1 MPVRVRDDR
10 FEEELGGAAELVAA
24 VFDSLPDA
32 IGIMWPVRDDDGA
45 IVDFILGY
53 TNPSAER
60 LMGVPLAREIGTRMR
75 EAMPGLIEMGLYD
88 RLVRAIETGEA
99 EMAEIELDTMW
110 RDTVSVRGVWGHR
123 VLPFREGVLSAASD
137 GTEERGREHELREFA
152 AVAAHDLR
160 EPLIG
165 VHLMAGLLSRR
176 PGLGEK
182 EREMVGLVDDGI
194 VRARELV
201 DGILEYATAHGDEAW
216 TQVDTSQVVADVVGA
231 LGAQLD
237 STAGRVQV
245 DGLPV
250 VRGSHAGLQRV
261 FQNLIANALKFHD
274 GEPPLIQVSADHH
287 DAAWSF
293 AVRDNGIGLPQE
305 RAIFE
310 MFTRGGGEHEGSGI
324 GLATCRRIVE
334 SHGGRIWAEPAPG
347 GGSTFSFTLPSPP
360 AAPTAA

>member
-1 MPVRVRDDR
+1 MRDDR
-10 FEEELGGAAELVAA
+10 FEEELGGAAPLVAA

-60 LMGVPLAREIGTRMR
+60 LMGVPLSREVGSRMR
-75 EAMPGLIEMGLYD
+75 EAMPGLIEMGMYD
-88 RLVRAIETGEA
+88 RLVRAVETGEA

-110 RDTVSVRGVWGHR
+110 RDTVSVRGVWVHS
-123 VLPFREGVLSAASD
+123 VLPFGEGVLSAAFD
-137 GTEERGREHELREFA
+137 VTEERRREHELREFA

-194 VRARELV
+194 VRARDLV
-201 DGILEYATAHGDEAW
+201 DGILEYATAHGEETW
-216 TQVDTSQVVADVVGA
+216 TQVDTSQVVVDVLSA
-231 LGAQLD
+231 LATQVE
-237 STAGRVQV
+237 STAGRVEV
-245 DGLPV
+245 GDLPV
-250 VRGSHAGLQRV
+250 VDASQAGLFRV

-274 GEPPLIQVSADHH
+274 GEAPLVGVSASRDE
-287 DAAWSF
+287 AGWAF
-293 AVRDNGIGLPQE
+293 AVRDNGIGLPADS
-305 RAIFE
+305 AIFE
-310 MFTRGGGEHEGSGI
+310 MFTRGGGDHEGSGI

-334 SHGGRIWAEPAPG
+334 SHGGRIWAEPSPG
-347 GGSTFSFTLPSPP
+347 GGSTFSFTIPEASEPVSES
-360 AAPTAA
+360 

>member
-1 MPVRVRDDR
+1 MRVRDDR
-10 FEEELGGAAELVAA
+10 FEEELGGAAPLVAA

-60 LMGVPLAREIGTRMR
+60 LMGVPLSREVGTRMR
-75 EAMPGLIEMGLYD
+75 EAMPGLIEMGMYD

-110 RDTVSVRGVWGHR
+110 RDTVSVRGVWVHS
-123 VLPFREGVLSAASD
+123 VLPFGEGVLSAAFD
-137 GTEERGREHELREFA
+137 VTEERRREHELREFA

-194 VRARELV
+194 VRARDLV
-201 DGILEYATAHGDEAW
+201 DGILEYATAHGDETW
-216 TQVDTSQVVADVVGA
+216 TQVDTSQVVVDVLSA
-231 LGAQLD
+231 LATQVE
-237 STAGRVQV
+237 STAGRVEV
-245 DGLPV
+245 GELPV
-250 VRGSHAGLQRV
+250 VDASQAGLFRV
-261 FQNLIANALKFHD
+261 FQNLIANALKFR
-274 GEPPLIQVSADHH
+274 GTEPPRVE
-287 DAAWSF
+287 
-293 AVRDNGIGLPQE
+293 VRGREEGGMWHFSIADNGIGIDTRSAE
-305 RAIFE
+305 RVFE
-310 MFTRGGGEHEGSGI
+310 MFQRLHTRDAYPGTGV
-324 GLATCRRIVE
+324 GLAIVKKIVVR
-334 SHGGRIWAEPAPG
+334 HGGRIWVQSREPRG
-347 GGSTFSFTLPSPP
+347 TIFHFTLADGAES
-360 AAPTAA
+360 A

>member
-1 MPVRVRDDR
+1 VRVRDDQ
-10 FEEELGGAAELVAA
+10 FEQELGPAAPLVAA

-75 EAMPGLIEMGLYD
+75 EAMPGLIEMGMYD

-110 RDTVSVRGVWGHR
+110 RDTVSVRGVWVHS
-123 VLPFREGVLSAASD
+123 VLPFGDGVLSAAFD
-137 GTEERGREHELREFA
+137 VTDERRREHELREFA

-194 VRARELV
+194 VRARDLV
-201 DGILEYATAHGDEAW
+201 DGILEYATAHGDAAW
-216 TQVDTSQVVADVVGA
+216 TRVDTSQVVEDVLSA
-231 LGAQLD
+231 LATQVE
-237 STAGRVQV
+237 STAGRVEV
-245 DGLPV
+245 GELPV
-250 VRGSHAGLQRV
+250 LEASHAGLSRV

-274 GEPPLIQVSADHH
+274 GRPPVVAVSASPDE
-287 DAAWSF
+287 AGWAF
-293 AVRDNGIGLPQE
+293 AVRDNGIGLPADS
-305 RAIFE
+305 AIFE
-310 MFTRGGGEHEGSGI
+310 MFTRGSGDHEGSGI

-334 SHGGRIWAEPAPG
+334 SHGGRIWAEPSPG
-347 GGSTFSFTLPSPP
+347 GGSTFTFTIPQ
-360 AAPTAA
+360 